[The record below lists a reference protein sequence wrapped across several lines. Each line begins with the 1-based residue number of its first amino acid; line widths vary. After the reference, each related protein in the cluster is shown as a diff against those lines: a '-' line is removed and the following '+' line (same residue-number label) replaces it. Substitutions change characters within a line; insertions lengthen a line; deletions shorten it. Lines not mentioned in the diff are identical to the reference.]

1 MLAPQYRRSVTD
13 CYDRHR
19 PNMPNTARPP
29 PSMKTDNSD
38 NTFHA
43 SLSMLEN
50 PTQNSA
56 AAYTASW
63 VSSTSSIPPELRD
76 EPERDDLA
84 AGASAVFTPP
94 VSTFADQFSNISI
107 TEKDGELLTTQW
119 ENPTILAAQQWPG
132 LGQDGGGGGASVGQ
146 ERRRRADE
154 RQLHARESSKELT
167 WEERIRKGA
176 VQKERVEQRG
186 LERPE
191 RTERDGRENNSGN
204 VRHKG
209 QRGGRYG
216 VPSRSDRLGRETILS
231 PILGDRDD
239 YPCRNGQTIRSTR
252 GNRTVERTIHH
263 DIGARIVPMRVPQ
276 YYSHGVP
283 LFMARGAYYRAG
295 PPPVVCIP
303 QQDQRFRNTW
313 LDASLGIN
321 YPSVQMV
328 DYSYTPCCGVYR
340 TRPTSG
346 GRSGCRYASNNLCK
360 ENVNAQCNEQT
371 SIETDQSRRAQSAVE
386 NNDLSKADEEDWD
399 AEIKEQKRSRWP
411 RNSGHGTIPS
421 GDNLMASVS
430 GVKMQYSRMYIPKI
444 GGVVVGRIA
453 GIQRARWKVFDS
465 DVLDEVAMS
474 KHLVVGDMLSAEV
487 QQIRT
492 RGQLQLHTRNIN
504 MVLPLDK
511 RKVLVR
517 IAACMRMLAKNLI
530 AMCDVTLMSAYS
542 VTLTDKVKDM
552 ARPEI
557 SSVLVPRITD
567 LIAAEEKRRALE
579 KDRAEAARK

>member
-1 MLAPQYRRSVTD
+1 MYPNQSYTGYHTNTMGVWNQAAVPQNSQGIGYAVPYAHPEVTTYVEKATFPNPYGTLYAAESDYYRHSYANPTSQQPGQWTQSGFHQYMLAPQYRRSVTD

-76 EPERDDLA
+76 EPEVPSFNGSAHSGGRDDLA

-107 TEKDGELLTTQW
+107 TEKDGESLTTQW

-252 GNRTVERTIHH
+252 GNRTVERPIHH
-263 DIGARIVPMRVPQ
+263 DTGARIVPMRAPQ

-283 LFMARGAYYRAG
+283 LLMARGAYYRAG

-328 DYSYTPCCGVYR
+328 DYSFTPCCGGYR
-340 TRPTSG
+340 TRPISG
-346 GRSGCRYASNNLCK
+346 VRSGCRYASKNLCK
-360 ENVNAQCNEQT
+360 ENVKSQCNEQT
-371 SIETDQSRRAQSAVE
+371 SIETDRSRRAQNAVE
-386 NNDLSKADEEDWD
+386 NNDLSKADEEEDWD

-411 RNSGHGTIPS
+411 RNRCWPYDREEPESNNPTIEE
-421 GDNLMASVS
+421 NHTA
-430 GVKMQYSRMYIPKI
+430 
-444 GGVVVGRIA
+444 
-453 GIQRARWKVFDS
+453 
-465 DVLDEVAMS
+465 DE
-474 KHLVVGDMLSAEV
+474 KH
-487 QQIRT
+487 
-492 RGQLQLHTRNIN
+492 H
-504 MVLPLDK
+504 
-511 RKVLVR
+511 
-517 IAACMRMLAKNLI
+517 C
-530 AMCDVTLMSAYS
+530 
-542 VTLTDKVKDM
+542 
-552 ARPEI
+552 EI
-557 SSVLVPRITD
+557 SDTSFNGKTD
-567 LIAAEEKRRALE
+567 ACVTTASE
-579 KDRAEAARK
+579 